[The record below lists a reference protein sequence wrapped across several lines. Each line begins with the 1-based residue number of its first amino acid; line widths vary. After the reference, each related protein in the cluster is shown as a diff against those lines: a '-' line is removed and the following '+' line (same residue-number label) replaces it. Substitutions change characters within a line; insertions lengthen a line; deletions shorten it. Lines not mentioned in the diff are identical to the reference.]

1 MREYLR
7 LLGRECEDELR
18 QELEARIR
26 EHHQEEPEP
35 FTIQLAEDLMLMDS
49 GRAIGT
55 YYELVA
61 EGGEYYLTGTS
72 EISIP
77 GKELLDDNWLLRV
90 GEEIDARASGEG

>member
-7 LLGRECEDELR
+7 LLGKECEDELR

-26 EHHQEEPEP
+26 ERHQEEPEP

-61 EGGEYYLTGTS
+61 EGGELYLTGTQN
-72 EISIP
+72 ISLSRE
-77 GKELLDDNWLLRV
+77 ELLEDRWLMRV
-90 GEEIDARASGEG
+90 GDEIDAKAA